1 MVDRLAIPSKEL
13 QLKIV
18 GPIDSFLAS
27 RVQRLSINTDLP
39 STYID
44 ELGNPLHAGESIDIP
59 SVTLSFSAMDV
70 GIDIFSVLTG
80 TDNEAYPGAGVDI
93 SELTEVDAIMYIK
106 NDDLEDYVK
115 SAHARKLQVRD
126 FSFSYS
132 VDGESTEDY
141 TLIGSEKRWF
151 KNDVVVDK
159 FTTGTTSFALS
170 ETPIALKNGNDAL
183 TVILDGVYLTEVTSG
198 PATGE
203 YEITGTTLTTF
214 DSRSSQLLA
223 IYHADPA
230 GTNWTDISD
239 TTVPAAVRGRD
250 IVIELSANEIARI
263 QSITI
268 NGNLNVTDVR
278 ELGNRNI
285 VGYQRQVPTVE
296 GTITVLDTDTEL
308 IDLFVTGTIGSGD
321 TEFEL
326 GLTTIPSG
334 ISLEVQIQDPTDATS
349 PYAILKTV
357 YIPEINIIGDG
368 YTSNV
373 NNNAVQTWNWRSND
387 AQCVVY
393 SGAKV

>member
-13 QLKIV
+13 QLKVV
-18 GPIDSFLAS
+18 GPTDSFLAS
-27 RVQRLSINTDLP
+27 RVQRLSVNTDLP

-70 GIDIFSVLTG
+70 GVSIFSVLTG
-80 TDNEAYPGAGVDI
+80 TDATAYPGAGVDI
-93 SELTEVDAIMYIK
+93 STLTEVDAVVYIK

-126 FSFSYS
+126 FAFNYS

-159 FTTGTTSFALS
+159 FITGTTSFSLS
-170 ETPIALKNGNDAL
+170 ETPITLKNGNELL
-183 TVILDGVYLTEVTSG
+183 TVVLDGEYLVEVASA
-198 PATGE
+198 PAAGE
-203 YEITGTTLTTF
+203 YSVTGTTLTTG
-214 DSRSSQLLA
+214 DTRTAQVLVL
-223 IYHADPA
+223 YHADPA
-230 GTNWTDISD
+230 GDAWNNIDD
-239 TTVPAAVRGRD
+239 TTVPAAIRGRD
-250 IVIELSANEIARI
+250 IVTELAANNISRI
-263 QSITI
+263 QSLTI

-296 GTITVLDTDTEL
+296 GTLTVLDTDTEL
-308 IDLFVTGTIGSGD
+308 IDLFVTGSISSGD

-334 ISLEVQIQDPTDATS
+334 ISLEVKLQDPTDATA
-349 PYAILKTV
+349 PYGVLKTV

-387 AQCVVY
+387 AQCIIY

>member
-1 MVDRLAIPSKEL
+1 MVVRVAIQSKEL

-27 RVQRLSINTDLP
+27 RIQRLSINTDLP

-59 SVTLSFSAMDV
+59 SVTLTFSAMDV
-70 GIDIFSVLTG
+70 GVDIFSVLTG
-80 TDNEAYPGAGVDI
+80 TDAASYPGAGVDI

-126 FSFSYS
+126 FSFSYT

-151 KNDVVVDK
+151 KNDVIVEK
-159 FTTGTTSFALS
+159 FITGTTSFALS
-170 ETPIALKNGNDAL
+170 ETPITLKNGNEAL

-203 YEITGTTLTTF
+203 YTISGTTLTTF
-214 DSRSSQLLA
+214 DSRSAQLLA
-223 IYHADPA
+223 IYHADPS
-230 GTNWTDISD
+230 GDNWSDVAD
-239 TTVPAAVRGRD
+239 TTVPAAIRGRD
-250 IVIELSANEIARI
+250 IVIELSANNIERV

-308 IDLFVTGTIGSGD
+308 IDLFVTGTINSGD

-326 GLTTIPSG
+326 GLTTIPTG
-334 ISLEVQIQDPTDATS
+334 ISLEVKIQDPTDGTA
-349 PYAILKTV
+349 PYGILKTV
-357 YIPEINIIGDG
+357 YIPQINVIGDS

-387 AQCVVY
+387 AQCIVY
-393 SGAKV
+393 SGAKI